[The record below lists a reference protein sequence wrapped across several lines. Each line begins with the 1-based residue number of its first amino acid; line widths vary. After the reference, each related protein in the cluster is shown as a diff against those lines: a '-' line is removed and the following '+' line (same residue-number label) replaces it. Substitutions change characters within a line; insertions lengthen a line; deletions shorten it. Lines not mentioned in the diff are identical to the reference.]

1 MLRASTY
8 ENIKLMYPMVSN
20 VEEVLRANA
29 FLEEAKNELRERGQP
44 FNEDLQVGVM
54 IEVPSA
60 AITANL
66 IAPHVDFFSLGTNDL
81 VQYTLAVDRV
91 NERVAYLYE
100 PTHPAIIRLIKST
113 IDVGHEHGIW
123 VGICGEM
130 AANPL
135 MAPLL
140 MGLGI
145 DEFSM
150 SPSAVPLVKEAIR
163 SVRFHEAEEL
173 GRLVLA
179 SESAPKVLDLCRKLL
194 EKVSPEI
201 LELIS

>member
-1 MLRASTY
+1 
-8 ENIKLMYPMVSN
+8 
-20 VEEVLRANA
+20 
-29 FLEEAKNELRERGQP
+29 
-44 FNEDLQVGVM
+44 M

-81 VQYTLAVDRV
+81 VQYTMAVDRV

-140 MGLGI
+140 MGLGL

-150 SPSAVPLVKEAIR
+150 SPSAIPLVKEAVR
-163 SVRFHEAEEL
+163 SVMFHEAEEL
-173 GRLVLA
+173 ARHVLV
-179 SESAPKVLDLCRKLL
+179 SESAPKVLELCRKLL
-194 EKVSPEI
+194 ERVAPEI

>member
-1 MLRASTY
+1 M
-8 ENIKLMYPMVSN
+8 PVQG

-29 FLEEAKNELRERGQP
+29 FLEEAKDELRKRGQP
-44 FNEDLQVGVM
+44 FNENIEVGVM

-66 IAPHVDFFSLGTNDL
+66 IAPHVDFFSLGSNDL
-81 VQYTLAVDRV
+81 VQYTIAVDRV

-100 PTHPAIIRLIKST
+100 PTHPAIIKLIKNT
-113 IDVGHEHGIW
+113 IDVGHQHGIW
-123 VGICGEM
+123 VGICGEV

-150 SPSAVPLVKEAIR
+150 SPSAVPLVKDAIR
-163 SVRFHEAEEL
+163 SLRFAEAEEL
-173 GRLVLA
+173 ARAVLA
-179 SESAPKVLDLCRKLL
+179 SESGADVMALCIKLV

-201 LELIS
+201 LELVG